1 MLSPIGGG
9 VNRVEI
15 VVIFSTGDSDI
26 IRAVS
31 IMPIKQ
37 IVLYLVVLGFS
48 LHAQTGDAFFE
59 SRIRPLLAEKCYACH
74 TASKLGELRLDSREA
89 MLKGG
94 KSGAALVPGKAEAS
108 LLYRAVVRADEKLKM
123 PMAGERLSA
132 GQVADL
138 RQWIDSGAAW
148 PAALSPPKPAKAG
161 FSISAEQRAFW
172 SFQPLR
178 NASPPPLRDENWAKS
193 PVDRF
198 ILAKLEEKNLKP
210 APPADK
216 RVLLRRAH
224 YDLTGLPPT
233 PEQVEAFMADS
244 SPAAFSKVVDRL
256 LESKQYGERWG
267 RHWLDVARYAD
278 GGGKDKRPV
287 FLGYG
292 MARDG
297 YVNTWRYRDWVI
309 DAFNRDMP
317 YDRFVK
323 AQIAADLMPEPD
335 RVAMLPG
342 LGFFGLGPWFTGDDV
357 VFVEARA
364 NERDDKVDAL
374 TKGFLG
380 LTVTCARCH
389 DHKYDPI
396 SQKDYHAL
404 SGVFANSGYFEYNLA
419 PPDKVDV
426 YRNHWKQIKSQQAK
440 IEAYVNDASLSV
452 AETLAGQAAGY
463 MMAGRIA
470 LFTPRPDLKKLAS
483 DMQLDALILERWVK
497 YLAEPEKRQ
506 HPYLKAWDALMKS
519 GSEEAARLAANQFQ
533 ALLLSVVAAKKV
545 VLADNLE
552 RVKSYQPDPNEAT
565 VELPGDL
572 RQFEFFQYKQLLV
585 QKVMETH
592 KHYVWLD
599 VVQGESSPDY
609 PKRDAIFENPGK
621 QLLRFLSGE
630 QKGKLEGMQ
639 AELAAL
645 EKATPQEY
653 PYLMGLSEN
662 TKPANLKLA
671 VRGNVHTLGEEV
683 PRGLPAVLAGSDGRP
698 KPFTQGSGRL
708 ELAEAVVAHPL
719 TARVIANRV
728 WMHHFGRGIVATPS
742 NFGVMGERPSHPEL
756 LDYLASRLVEN
767 QWSLKALHREIMLS
781 SVYQLSAQP
790 MTPNQ
795 TVDPGNVL
803 LSRANF
809 RRLEAEAIRDS
820 MLFVSG
826 ALDERIGGPP
836 QPLSGAANKKRTVYA
851 RIQRSGGEGILG
863 LFDFPDPALSGDQRD
878 VTNVPLQG
886 LFFLN
891 SDLLWR
897 EAGRL
902 ADRLRGEAPDDAA
915 RIDRAYRLLYA
926 RPATE
931 LETRRGLDFLTLAAT
946 DSGEKALPWRQYT
959 QVLLSSG
966 EFLYLN

>member
-1 MLSPIGGG
+1 MKPLYCLVALLGSATFA
-9 VNRVEI
+9 RA
-15 VVIFSTGDSDI
+15 DSE
-26 IRAVS
+26 
-31 IMPIKQ
+31 
-37 IVLYLVVLGFS
+37 
-48 LHAQTGDAFFE
+48 FFE
-59 SRIRPLLAEKCYACH
+59 SRIRPLLAQKCYSCH
-74 TASKLGELRLDSREA
+74 TTSKLGDLRLDSREA

-94 KSGAALVPGKAEAS
+94 KSGPVLVPGKAEAS
-108 LLYRAVVRADEKLKM
+108 LIFRAVTHADEKLKM
-123 PMAGERLSA
+123 PMAGERLA
-132 GQVADL
+132 VREVADL

-148 PAALSPPKPAKAG
+148 PDESRIVKPAKAG

-172 SFQPLR
+172 SFQPLKKADPPQVR
-178 NASPPPLRDENWAKS
+178 NDAWAKS
-193 PVDRF
+193 AVDRF
-198 ILAKLEEKNLKP
+198 ILAKLEEKGLAP
-210 APPADK
+210 APAADK

-233 PEQVEAFMADS
+233 PEQVEAFAADS
-244 SPAAFSKVVDRL
+244 SPEAFAKVVDRL
-256 LESKQYGERWG
+256 LESKHYGERWG

-323 AQIAADLMPEPD
+323 AQIAADLMPAAE
-335 RVAMLPG
+335 RNAMLPG

-357 VFVEARA
+357 LFVEARA
-364 NERDDKVDAL
+364 NERDDKIDAL

-396 SQKDYHAL
+396 SQKDYTSLA
-404 SGVFANSGYFEYNLA
+404 GVFWSSGYHEYGLA
-419 PPDKVDV
+419 ANDQVEAYQK
-426 YRNHWKQIKSQQAK
+426 HWKKIKDQQAA
-440 IEAYVNDASLSV
+440 IEAYVNACSLSV
-452 AETLAGQAAGY
+452 AETLAGQTERY
-463 MMAGRIA
+463 MMAGRKVLA
-470 LFTPRPDLKKLAS
+470 ANPRPDLKQFAEEEKLDRLTLA
-483 DMQLDALILERWVK
+483 RWVK
-497 YLAEPEKRQ
+497 YLAEPNQRQ
-506 HPYLKAWDALMKS
+506 HPYLKAWDVAMKS
-519 GSEEAARLAANQFQ
+519 GNEDEARRLATEFQ
-533 ALLLSVVAAKKV
+533 DLVISVIAAKKA
-545 VLADNLE
+545 VLADNE
-552 RVKSYQPDPNEAT
+552 QRVKSYLPDPNEAT

-599 VVQGESSPDY
+599 VVQGEASPDY

-621 QLLRFLSGE
+621 QLLRFLPVE
-630 QKGKLEGMQ
+630 QKAKLDQMQ

-645 EKATPQEY
+645 EKTSPPEH
-653 PYLMGLSEN
+653 PYLMGLADN
-662 TKPANLKLA
+662 AKPSNVKLA

-683 PRGLPAVLAGSDGRP
+683 PRGLPAILAGSEADP
-698 KPFTQGSGRL
+698 QPFNQGSGRL
-708 ELAEAVVAHPL
+708 ELAESIVRHPL
-719 TARVIANRV
+719 AARVIANRV
-728 WMHHFGRGIVATPS
+728 WLHHFGRGIVASPS

-767 QWSLKALHREIMLS
+767 NWSLKALHREIMLS
-781 SVYQLSAQP
+781 SVYQLSSQP
-790 MTPNQ
+790 MSKQQ
-795 TVDPGNVL
+795 TADPGNVL
-803 LSRANF
+803 LWRANF

-820 MLFVSG
+820 LLFVSG
-826 ALDERIGGPP
+826 ALDERVGGPP
-836 QPLSGAANKKRTVYA
+836 LELNAAANKKRTVYA
-851 RIQRSGGEGILG
+851 RLRRSGGEGILG
-863 LFDFPDPALSGDQRD
+863 LFDFPDPTLSGDQRS

-891 SDLLWR
+891 SDLMWR
-897 EAGRL
+897 ESGRL
-902 ADRLRGEAPDDAA
+902 VERLSADVADDDAA
-915 RIDRAYRLLYA
+915 RIHRAYRLLYG

-931 LETRRGLDFLTLAAT
+931 PELRRGLAFLRAAAANST
-946 DSGEKALPWRQYT
+946 EKAKPWLQYA

>member
-1 MLSPIGGG
+1 MPMKRIYLPI
-9 VNRVEI
+9 
-15 VVIFSTGDSDI
+15 F
-26 IRAVS
+26 
-31 IMPIKQ
+31 
-37 IVLYLVVLGFS
+37 LLG
-48 LHAQTGDAFFE
+48 LALQAQTGDELFE

-74 TASKLGELRLDSREA
+74 AASKLGDLRLDSRAA

-108 LLYRAVVRADEKLKM
+108 LIYRAVVHTDEKLKM
-123 PMAGERLSA
+123 PMAGNRLSA
-132 GQVADL
+132 RETADL
-138 RQWIDSGAAW
+138 RQWIDAGAIW
-148 PAALSPPKPAKAG
+148 PDESHKVKPATAG

-172 SFQPLR
+172 SFQPLKK
-178 NASPPPLRDENWAKS
+178 AAFPQLRDGSWAKS

-210 APPADK
+210 APAADK

-224 YDLTGLPPT
+224 FDLTGLPPT
-233 PEQVEAFMADS
+233 PEQVEAFDADS
-244 SPAAFSKVVDRL
+244 SPGAFSKVVNRL

-317 YDRFVK
+317 YDQFVK
-323 AQIAADLMPEPD
+323 AQIAADLMPAAD
-335 RVAMLPG
+335 RAAMLPG
-342 LGFFGLGPWFTGDDV
+342 LGFFGIGPWFTGDDV
-357 VFVEARA
+357 LFVEARA

-396 SQKDYHAL
+396 SHKDYHAL
-404 SGVFANSGYFEYNLA
+404 AGVFSNAGYHEYNLA
-419 PPDKVDV
+419 PADKVDT
-426 YRNHWKQIKSQQAK
+426 YRKYWNDIKSRQAK
-440 IEAYVNDASLSV
+440 LEAYVNDCSIAV
-452 AETLAGQAAGY
+452 AETLAGQAARY
-463 MMAGRIA
+463 MMVGRTA
-470 LFTPRPDLKKLAS
+470 FNKTPQPDLKKLAREEK
-483 DMQLDALILERWVK
+483 LDAPTLERWVK

-506 HPYLKAWDALMKS
+506 HPYLKAWDVAMKS
-519 GSEEAARLAANQFQ
+519 GSDDEARKLSTQFQ
-533 ALLLSVVAAKKV
+533 DLLISVVTAKKA
-545 VLADNLE
+545 VLADNE
-552 RVKSYQPDPNEAT
+552 QRVKSYAPDPNEAT

-599 VVQGESSPDY
+599 VVQGEISPDY

-621 QLLRFLSGE
+621 QLLRFLSVE
-630 QKGKLEGMQ
+630 QKAKLEGMQ

-645 EKATPQEY
+645 EKATPPEY

-662 TKPANLKLA
+662 AKPANLKLA
-671 VRGNVHTLGEEV
+671 LRGNVHTLGEEV
-683 PRGLPAVLAGSDGRP
+683 PRGLPAVLAGNDADP
-698 KPFTQGSGRL
+698 KPFLQGSGRL
-708 ELAEAVVAHPL
+708 ELAEAVVRHPL
-719 TARVIANRV
+719 AARVIANRV
-728 WMHHFGRGIVATPS
+728 WMHHFGRGIVASPS
-742 NFGVMGERPSHPEL
+742 NFGVMGDRPSHPEL

-767 QWSLKALHREIMLS
+767 NWSLKSLHREIMQS
-781 SVYQLSAQP
+781 SVYQMSSEP
-790 MTPNQ
+790 MTPHQ

-803 LSRANF
+803 LWRANF

-820 MLFVSG
+820 MLFVTG
-826 ALDERIGGPP
+826 ALDERVGGPP
-836 QPLSGAANKKRTVYA
+836 QELNGVANKKRTVYA
-851 RIQRSGGEGILG
+851 RIRRSGGEGILG
-863 LFDFPDPALSGDQRD
+863 LFDFPDPALSGDQRS

-891 SDLLWR
+891 SDLMWR
-897 EAGRL
+897 ESARL
-902 ADRLRGEAPDDAA
+902 AERLRAEAPDDAT
-915 RIDRAYRLLYA
+915 RIERAYRLLYG
-926 RPATE
+926 RRATALE
-931 LETRRGLDFLTLAAT
+931 LRKGLSFLSEAAA
-946 DSGEKALPWRQYT
+946 DSSEKAQPWLQYA